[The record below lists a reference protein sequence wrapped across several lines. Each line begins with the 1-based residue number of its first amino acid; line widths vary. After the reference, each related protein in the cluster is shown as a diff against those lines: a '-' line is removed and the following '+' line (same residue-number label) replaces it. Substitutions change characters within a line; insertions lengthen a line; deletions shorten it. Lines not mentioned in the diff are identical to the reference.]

1 MRFCTSVSLVA
12 LLGAIAAPSTVAA
25 QETSGDAAANSP
37 EAEIIVTGYRSSNQ
51 ASIEAK
57 REATGIIDAVSQDEA
72 GLLPDLDINEIAQR
86 IPGVSVISTFGVAND
101 RSSDDTDAIVIRGL
115 NPNYNLTTFDGV
127 PVAST
132 DEDDRRTKT
141 SIFPPSAVSRVEV
154 AKTLTADR
162 DPHGLSGQLNLVTA
176 SAFDRKGTYLTTRLS
191 VGTNETAGKMVADHG
206 PDLRADA
213 TFSTIFGD
221 GKFGFVA
228 AGSYGRFYSTNLEHK
243 PGAQD
248 DTYLFY
254 VKDPASTKRTDDLS
268 ESNGFPASRRNQ
280 IFAFEDERERIAGIA
295 KLEFRPTDMTAASL
309 YYGHF
314 EESEKENRWEHLVV
328 SNNSTRPANQTQ
340 FSGDWPTGQVQPG
353 FVSQPEKTTVD
364 LVTAKLDHAFDER
377 NVLRVAASGSW
388 ADIHTDRHMS
398 KFQVSGYS
406 ANDRFSYDLSSGRP
420 VLTYANPDSINDLSR
435 YNSNYVRQILTDAKQ
450 RLFYGGLDF
459 DHNLGRNDRGFGFN
473 IGVNYTRRRQS
484 FDRDYFEGDV
494 FNTDGCTQSAITKC
508 PLANMRSFV
517 LDKTLP
523 GYAANVPFYLIDGNA
538 FYEAWNAQ
546 GRPITNDRTDDSIS
560 SDYKLL
566 ETVTAAYAQ
575 AVYRT
580 DDFMVRAGLRYDRTR
595 THVDLFAKD
604 DMLDDDPDDAAQF
617 VPQTRKSTYDFW
629 LPSLILRYEP
639 TDGIV
644 LRAGYGRTI
653 GRPNFDDY
661 ARGERIGEPE
671 DGRISISRGNPD
683 LRPRVSDNFDVSAE
697 YYFDGGDSM
706 VSLTAFHKHVA
717 DMIYVQEQI
726 VEGFQ
731 YEGETLTAVIEQP
744 VNANSAWIRGIEF
757 GLRKDFRNLL
767 PAPID
772 GFILEANATW
782 IDGRVTLLDGDGN
795 ERRLGSWEKQ
805 PKFLTNVQ
813 LAYEKGP
820 FGAKVAWNYVG
831 DYLNNANEES
841 ALYDIYRTSR
851 HQVDLQARYK
861 LTPDLRVQF
870 EVQNLTKEGV
880 ISERRFPFGN
890 LLAQETEKGRRFWL
904 GVNWRFGR

>member
-1 MRFCTSVSLVA
+1 MRFRTSVSMVA
-12 LLGAIAAPSTVAA
+12 LCGAIVAPATAMA
-25 QETSGDAAANSP
+25 QEIAGPDGD
-37 EAEIIVTGYRSSNQ
+37 IVVTGYRSSNQ

-57 REATGIIDAVSQDEA
+57 RDATGIMDAVSQDEA

-115 NPNYNLTTFDGV
+115 NPNFNLTTFDGV

-154 AKTLTADR
+154 VKTLTADR

-176 SAFDRKGTYLTTRLS
+176 SAFDRKGTYLSTRLS
-191 VGTNETAGKMVADHG
+191 VGANETAGDMVADHG
-206 PDLRADA
+206 PDLRADT

-221 GKFGFVA
+221 GRFGFVA

-243 PGAQD
+243 PGSQD

-254 VKDPASTKRTDDLS
+254 VTDPTSTRRTDDLS
-268 ESNGFPASRRNQ
+268 LSNGFPASRRNQ

-295 KLEFRPTDMTAASL
+295 KLEFRPTDRTAASI

-328 SNNSTRPANQTQ
+328 GNPNTRPGNQTQ
-340 FSGDWPTGQVQPG
+340 FTGDWPTGQVQPG

-377 NVLRVAASGSW
+377 NVLRAAVSGSW
-388 ADIHTDRHMS
+388 ADIHTDRRMS
-398 KFQVSGYS
+398 KLQTSGYS

-420 VLTYANPDSINDLSR
+420 VLTYANPASINDLSR
-435 YNSNYVRQILTDAKQ
+435 YTSNYVRQILSDAKQ
-450 RLFYGGLDF
+450 SLFYGGLDF
-459 DHNLGRNDRGFGFN
+459 DHNLGRDDRGFGFN
-473 IGVNYTRRRQS
+473 IGANYTRRRQS

-494 FNTDGCTQSAITKC
+494 FNTDGCTQSDITKC
-508 PLANMRSFV
+508 PLANMRDYV

-523 GYAANVPFYLIDGNA
+523 GYASDVPFSLIDGNA
-538 FYEAWNAQ
+538 FYDAWNAQ
-546 GRPITNDRTDDSIS
+546 GRPITNDRTDDSIA
-560 SDYKLL
+560 SDYRLR

-580 DDFMVRAGLRYDRTR
+580 DDVMIRGGLRYDRTR
-595 THVDLFAKD
+595 THVNLFAKD
-604 DMLDDDPDDAAQF
+604 DALDDDPDDAAQF
-617 VPQTRKSTYDFW
+617 VPQTRQSTYDFW
-629 LPSLILRYEP
+629 LPSLIVRYEP
-639 TDGIV
+639 RDGIV

-661 ARGERIGEPE
+661 ARGESIGEPE

-683 LRPRVSDNFDVSAE
+683 LRPRVSDNFDISAE

-706 VSLTAFHKHVA
+706 VSVAGFHKEVS
-717 DMIYVQEQI
+717 DMIFVQEQI

-731 YEGETLTAVIEQP
+731 HDGQTLTAVIEQP
-744 VNANSAWIRGIEF
+744 VNANKAWIRGIEV

-767 PAPID
+767 PAPFD

-795 ERRLGSWEKQ
+795 ARRLDRWEKQ

-820 FGAKVAWNYVG
+820 FGAKVAWNHVG
-831 DYLNNANEES
+831 SYLNNANEES
-841 ALYDIYRTSR
+841 ALYDIYRASR
-851 HQVDLQARYK
+851 HQVDLQARYN
-861 LTPDLRVQF
+861 LTPDLRMQV
-870 EVQNLTKEGV
+870 EVQNLTREGV
-880 ISERRFPFGN
+880 ISERRFPFGT
-890 LLAQETEKGRRFWL
+890 LLAQETEKGRRFWF
-904 GVNWRFGR
+904 GINWRFGR